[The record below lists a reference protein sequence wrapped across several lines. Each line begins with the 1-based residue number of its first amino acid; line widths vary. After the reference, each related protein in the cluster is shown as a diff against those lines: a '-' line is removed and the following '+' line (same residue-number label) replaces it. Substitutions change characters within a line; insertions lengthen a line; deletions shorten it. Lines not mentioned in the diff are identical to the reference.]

1 MAIDVLGLG
10 CAAVDDLLYLP
21 FYPPPDAKMPV
32 SKRDRQCGGLT
43 ATAMV
48 AAARMGSNCAYAAA
62 LGDDDLSK
70 FVIERLQKAGVD
82 TSHVVQRANARPF
95 HSIILVDESTGTRNI
110 FFDITGVVGA
120 DPSGPPQDVIRS
132 ARVLFTDH
140 VGIAGSIRG
149 AKLARVHGIP
159 VVADL
164 ERNDSPHFGE
174 LLALVNHP
182 IVSRDFALTITGEE
196 DPARAVRKLW
206 HTGCDTAIVTCG
218 VDGCWYLGKGDSE
231 PRHQSA
237 FEVEIVDTTG
247 CGDVFHGA
255 YASALA
261 RGVERAERI
270 RFASAVA
277 ALKATQPGG
286 QVGIPTRAVVDEF
299 LKNYGSRFGA
309 GKE

>member
-1 MAIDVLGLG
+1 MIIDVLGLG

-21 FYPPPDAKMPV
+21 YYPPPDAKMPV

-48 AAARMGSNCAYAAA
+48 AAARMGSSCAYAAA

-70 FVIERLQKAGVD
+70 FVMERLQKAGVD
-82 TSHVVQRANARPF
+82 TSHVVHRAAARPF

-110 FFDITGVVGA
+110 FFDNTGVIGA
-120 DPSGPPQDVIRS
+120 DPSGPSQDVIRS

-182 IVSRDFALTITGEE
+182 ILSRDFALMITGEE

-206 HTGCDTAIVTCG
+206 HTGCDTVVVTCG
-218 VDGCWYLGKGDSE
+218 SEGCWYLGKGDHE
-231 PRHQSA
+231 PRFQSA
-237 FEVEIVDTTG
+237 FEVEVVDTTG

-299 LKNYGSRFGA
+299 LKNYSSRFGA
-309 GKE
+309 SRE

>member
-21 FYPPPDAKMPV
+21 YYPPADAKMAV
-32 SKRDRQCGGLT
+32 SRRDRQCGGLT

-48 AAARMGSNCAYAAA
+48 AAARMGSSCAYAAA
-62 LGDDDLSK
+62 LGDDDLSR
-70 FVIERLQKAGVD
+70 FVIERLQRAGVD
-82 TSHVVQRANARPF
+82 TRYVVHRAAARPY

-110 FFDITGVVGA
+110 FFDNTGVVGA
-120 DPSGPPQDVIRS
+120 DASGPAEDVIRS

-149 AKLARVHGIP
+149 AKLARVYGIP

-164 ERNDSPHFGE
+164 ERDDSPRFAE

-182 IVSRDFALTITGEE
+182 IVSHDFAARITGER
-196 DPARAVRKLW
+196 DPAAAVCKLW
-206 HTGCDTAIVTCG
+206 QSGCDTAIVTCG
-218 VDGCWYLGKGDSE
+218 AAGCWYLAKGESE
-231 PRHQSA
+231 PQHQPA
-237 FEVEIVDTTG
+237 FKVEVVDTTG
-247 CGDVFHGA
+247 CGDVFHGG

-261 RGVERAERI
+261 RGMERAERV

-277 ALKATQPGG
+277 ALKAMQPGG
-286 QVGIPTRAVVDEF
+286 QVGIPTRAVVEEF
-299 LKNYGSRFGA
+299 LKRYDA
-309 GKE
+309 GPGDRG

>member
-1 MAIDVLGLG
+1 MTIDVLGLG

-21 FYPPPDAKMPV
+21 FYPPADAKMAV
-32 SKRDRQCGGLT
+32 SRRDRQCGGLT

-48 AAARMGSNCAYAAA
+48 AAAHMGSNCAFAGA
-62 LGDDDLSK
+62 LGDDDLSR
-70 FVIERLQKAGVD
+70 FVIDRLQRAGVD
-82 TSHVVQRANARPF
+82 TSHLIRRPSARPY

-110 FFDITGVVGA
+110 FFDSTGVIGA
-120 DPSGPPQDVIRS
+120 DPSGPTQEVIRS

-164 ERNDSPHFGE
+164 ERDDSPHFGE

-182 IVSRDFALTITGEE
+182 IVSRDFAASITGEQ
-196 DPARAVRKLW
+196 DPAAAVRKLW
-206 HTGCDTAIVTCG
+206 HAGCDTVIVTCG
-218 VDGCWYLGKGDSE
+218 VDGCWYLAKGESL
-231 PRHQSA
+231 PRHQPA
-237 FEVEIVDTTG
+237 FEVEVVDTTG

-261 RGVERAERI
+261 RGVQRAERI

-277 ALKATQPGG
+277 ALKATRPGG
-286 QVGIPTRAVVDEF
+286 QAGIPSRAVVEEF
-299 LKNYGSRFGA
+299 LKR
-309 GKE
+309 